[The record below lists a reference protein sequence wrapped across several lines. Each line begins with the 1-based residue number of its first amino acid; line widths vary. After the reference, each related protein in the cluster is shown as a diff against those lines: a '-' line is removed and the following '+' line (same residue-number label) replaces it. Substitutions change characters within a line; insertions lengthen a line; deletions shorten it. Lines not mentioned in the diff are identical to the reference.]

1 MLAQKK
7 DQASMPREPFMAF
20 VEDETTA
27 RSLENCVQERGWNAS
42 RVIPGGWEA
51 ALSSLQEVATPEILI
66 VDFSQCDDLVGGVT
80 ALAEVCEPG
89 VRLICLGVHND
100 VQLYRTLLDM
110 GVDDYLLKPVD
121 AASLNDAIEK
131 TQEAPVE
138 EAPNVPDFEGE
149 VISVIG
155 AGGGCGTSV
164 IAQNLAW
171 DAAYRKQ
178 KKTVLVDLDL
188 HFGVQ
193 ALALDV
199 QPGKGFREALQ
210 SPSRIDS
217 LFLERAVIKRDTHFH
232 LLASEVDMD
241 QSVDFEA
248 DALGTL
254 LAKLREQYEVVVIDL
269 PRHLV
274 ALCLPELAKTGKTL
288 LLSDMSLRG
297 MRDSLRLLR
306 IIRKFAEEDNF
317 FVVTNRAG
325 ENKDR
330 ELSRKEF
337 EAGIEHKLDDVIPFD
352 GKSFARAEVDATALD
367 KVAAKGKATQ
377 ALHGLGDVLLPSEP
391 KETAEV
397 PLWRKLFSK

>member
-1 MLAQKK
+1 MLAQK
-7 DQASMPREPFMAF
+7 QNPAPAPREPFMAF
-20 VEDETTA
+20 VGDETTA
-27 RSLENCVQERGWNAS
+27 RSLENCVQKRGWNAS

-51 ALSSLQEVATPEILI
+51 ALSSLQEVRTPEVLI
-66 VDFSQCDDLVGGVT
+66 VDFSDCDDLVNGVT

-89 VRLICLGVHND
+89 VRLICLGVQND

-121 AASLNDAIEK
+121 ATSLDTAIEK

-138 EAPNVPDFEGE
+138 DVPNVPIFEGD

-171 DAAYRKQ
+171 DAAYRKK

-217 LFLERAVIKRDTHFH
+217 LFLERAVIKRDAHFH

-248 DALGTL
+248 QALGTL

-274 ALCLPELAKTGKTL
+274 APCLSELVKVGKTL

-306 IIRKFAEEDNF
+306 VIKKVGGEDRLY
-317 FVVTNRAG
+317 VVTNRAG

-337 EAGIEHKLDDVIPFD
+337 EAGIEHKLDNVIPFD
-352 GKSFARAEVDATALD
+352 GKSFARAEVDATVLD

-377 ALHGLGDVLLPSEP
+377 ALHELGDLLLPSDP
-391 KETAEV
+391 QATVQV